1 MNKSKLHLLGAAMLL
16 ALGSTSVVASPAP
29 TLEQVVESR
38 SDKAKA
44 RDEYR
49 HPVETLEFFQ
59 VKPGMVVA
67 EALPGGGWYTEI
79 LADYL
84 GEDGT
89 LYGVNYADD
98 MWARFG
104 FFSPE
109 RIKERVASTSKFPE
123 LVAGFSKDGPEA
135 EGFTFASVPA
145 SAEGTADRVLFIRA
159 LHNLNRFEKEAGT
172 MTQAIE
178 AASKLLKKG
187 GMVGVVQHRAPE
199 SASDE
204 SVQGNRGYMKQSDI
218 IKLFTNAGFKLVA
231 KSEINANAKD
241 KPSETDIVWR
251 LPPSFNGSRDNPEQ
265 KQAMQAIGESD
276 RMTLL
281 FRKP

>member
-1 MNKSKLHLLGAAMLL
+1 MNKSTLHLLGAAMLL

-29 TLEQVVESR
+29 SLEQVVESR
-38 SDKAKA
+38 DETAKA
-44 RDEYR
+44 RDKYR

-79 LADYL
+79 LANYL
-84 GEDGT
+84 GKDGK
-89 LYGVNYADD
+89 LYGVNYPDD

-109 RIKERVASTSKFPE
+109 RIKERIASTGQFPE
-123 LVAGFSKDGPEA
+123 LVAGFTENGPKA
-135 EGFTFASVPA
+135 EGFTFATVPNA
-145 SAEGTADRVLFIRA
+145 AEGTVDRVLFIRA
-159 LHNLNRFEKEAGT
+159 LHNLNRFEQEAGT

-178 AASKLLKKG
+178 ATNKLLKKG

-199 SASDE
+199 SAAKD

-218 IKLFTNAGFKLVA
+218 IKLFTNAGFKLVG
-231 KSEINANAKD
+231 KSEINANPKD
-241 KPSETDIVWR
+241 NPGESDIVWR

>member
-16 ALGSTSVVASPAP
+16 ALGSSAAVANPAP
-29 TLEQVVESR
+29 SLEQVVEAR

-44 RDEYR
+44 RDQYR
-49 HPVETLEFFQ
+49 HPAETLEFFQ

-84 GEDGT
+84 GDDGK

-109 RIKERVASTSKFPE
+109 RIKERIASTGKFPE
-123 LVAGFSKDGPEA
+123 LVAGFTEDGPEA

-145 SAEGTADRVLFIRA
+145 SVEGTADRVLFIRA
-159 LHNLNRFEKEAGT
+159 LHNLNRFEQEAGT
-172 MTQAIE
+172 MTQAID
-178 AASKLLKKG
+178 AASKMLKKG

-199 SASDE
+199 NASAQST
-204 SVQGNRGYMKQSDI
+204 QGQRGYLKQSDVI
-218 IKLFTNAGFKLVA
+218 ELFTNAGFKLVST
-231 KSEINANAKD
+231 SEINANPMD
-241 KPSETDIVWR
+241 KPSEADIVWR